1 MSEKILAKQKT
12 EEEKK
17 KKNQSESSLPSQN
30 LRDPIKSFKK
40 KWCSWVIAISA
51 FLCYLNSLTCGLVFD
66 DQPAI
71 RDNMDVRPT
80 TRGPIC
86 STMISGALPCKG

>member
-1 MSEKILAKQKT
+1 M
-12 EEEKK
+12 
-17 KKNQSESSLPSQN
+17 N
-30 LRDPIKSFKK
+30 
-40 KWCSWVIAISA
+40 WCSWVIGISA

-80 TRGPIC
+80 TPWSNLLNNDFWGTPMQREQQFNNITDPYMNVLSFVCDI
-86 STMISGALPCKG
+86 